1 MHLAVVTR
9 DIDRDEEARLA
20 LLSTSRTDDFQ
31 GV

>member
-9 DIDRDEEARLA
+9 DIDRDEEAGLA
-20 LLSTSRTDDFQ
+20 LLSTPRTDDFQ